1 MAKTLVI
8 ITSYNRPESLRSLVA
23 NLLGYGNCDI
33 AVFDDHSETI
43 PACVKARIGVK
54 VFTAPVHRGKA
65 RFWETYNTIFNYCKS
80 HEYDYY
86 IILPDD
92 VEPCPNFV
100 EECIAAYDKAGCIC
114 LSPLLT
120 NRSLLPGIS
129 RWGRKPIIRKDW
141 GYLTSYF
148 DCCTICRRDF
158 FEALNWSMLPILPSG
173 NPFRS
178 SGVGRQIT
186 TRLQAAGKPM
196 G

>member
-8 ITSYNRPESLRSLVA
+8 ITSYNRQESLWALVSK
-23 NLLGYGNCDI
+23 LREQDNCDI
-33 AVFDDHSETI
+33 VIFDDLTPNFDKSKI
-43 PACVKARIGVK
+43 DGRVRLAQPD
-54 VFTAPVHRGKA
+54 VHCGKA
-65 RFWETYNTIFNYCKS
+65 NFWKVYNEIFSECKRLKDR
-80 HEYDYY
+80 YDYF

-100 EECIAAYDKAGCIC
+100 EKCIAAYDKAGCIC

-129 RWGRKPIIRKDW
+129 RWGRKPIIRKGW

-158 FEALNWSMLPILPSG
+158 FEALN
-173 NPFRS
+173 
-178 SGVGRQIT
+178 
-186 TRLQAAGKPM
+186 
-196 G
+196 

>member
-8 ITSYNRPESLRSLVA
+8 ITSYNRKDSVHLLVC
-23 NLLGYGNCDI
+23 NLLEKNDCDVLVYDDRSDKEI
-33 AVFDDHSETI
+33 AEDLASLKCTHADRKRFQLILSAD
-43 PACVKARIGVK
+43 
-54 VFTAPVHRGKA
+54 HRGKA
-65 RFWETYNTIFNYCKS
+65 GFWQTYQDIFNYCKS

-100 EECIAAYDKAGCIC
+100 EECIKAYDKAGCIC

-158 FEALNWSMLPILPSG
+158 FEALNW
-173 NPFRS
+173 
-178 SGVGRQIT
+178 
-186 TRLQAAGKPM
+186 
-196 G
+196 